1 MQILMSRL
9 KIGQRAI
16 IDSYPESSVESLR
29 LLSLGILPGDEIEV
43 TSKSLFFGPLSLKHC
58 NDTFFA
64 LRRSHASKIFVRLI
78 D

>member
-9 KIGQRAI
+9 KIGQKAV
-16 IDSYPESSVESLR
+16 IDSFPENSGESLK

-43 TSKSLFFGPLSLKHC
+43 TSKALLFGPLSLKHC

>member
-1 MQILMSRL
+1 MSRL
-9 KIGQRAI
+9 KIGQKAV
-16 IDSYPESSVESLR
+16 IDSFPENSGESLK

-43 TSKSLFFGPLSLKHC
+43 TSKALLFGPLSLKHC